1 MSTISRQ
8 SLNAFRFP
16 SFQFSTGFT
25 SAQRTA
31 LNQLQKTLDTQRSQ
45 FASQVR
51 SLRAEIQTLRPSARQ
66 SISNLLDR
74 YASSQRQ
81 TFQHL
86 QSGINDLRA
95 RGNSFPS
102 HAISS
107 YLSALQLQL
116 RHGGADSLL
125 IHIRHQLIYAR
136 YQQDGF
142 GGGYPYRPG

>member
-8 SLNAFRFP
+8 SLDAVRYP

-25 SAQRTA
+25 SSQRTA
-31 LNQLQKTLDTQRSQ
+31 LNQFQRTLDTRRSQ
-45 FASQVR
+45 FESQVR
-51 SLRAEIQTLRPSARQ
+51 SLRAEIQTLRPSSRQ

-74 YASSQRQ
+74 YASSQRR
-81 TFQHL
+81 TFQGV

-107 YLSALQLQL
+107 YLNALQIQL
-116 RHGGADSLL
+116 THSGADSYLF
-125 IHIRHQLIYAR
+125 HIRQQLFYAR

-142 GGGYPYRPG
+142 FGR